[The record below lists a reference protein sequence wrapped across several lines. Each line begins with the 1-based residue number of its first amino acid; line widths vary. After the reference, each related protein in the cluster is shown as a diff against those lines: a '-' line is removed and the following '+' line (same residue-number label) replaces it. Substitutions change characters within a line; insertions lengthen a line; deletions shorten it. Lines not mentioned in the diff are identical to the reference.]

1 MKRLAI
7 AFIIALLILLAAFVF
22 WKAGTSPVNDK
33 NNTPGIFVIERGQ
46 GVKAIA
52 KNLKEQGFI
61 KNQIVF
67 FLLTKRLG
75 LDIRIEAG
83 DYRLY
88 PSMNAYEIAEELTH
102 GTLDAW
108 VTIPEGKRAEE
119 VAEILKVK
127 IPSYQDSWA
136 DELTNHEGYLFP
148 DTYLIPKDADIDFI
162 INMMTGN
169 FEKRRCSDNCIPY
182 RTGGK
187 TCGRQTSCFLSNSQ

>member
-7 AFIIALLILLAAFVF
+7 AFIISLLILLAAFVF

-33 NNTPGIFVIERGQ
+33 NNTPGIFLIERGQ

-108 VTIPEGKRAEE
+108 VTIP
-119 VAEILKVK
+119 
-127 IPSYQDSWA
+127 SYQDSWA

-169 FEKRRCSDNCIPY
+169 FENKYKSLDNK
-182 RTGGK
+182 G
-187 TCGRQTSCFLSNSQ
+187 QLSKEDAVIIASLIEREAKHAEDRPLVS